1 MSLFEK
7 IFNYQIV
14 SRLDESGAFATT
26 SQERVWLQSMLTD
39 SAAIEAF
46 TPSTL
51 DKLRQMLADD
61 EPLEADGSLR
71 EKAGIPAASVYHP
84 LLRELRPILR
94 SRSGICMT
102 YKLRNGHM
110 HERMSGFPYKL
121 EFSMVKKNGACC
133 GITADTARAH
143 VYQAV

>member
-71 EKAGIPAASVYHP
+71 EKQVFLLPRSIIHSCANCVPFCDPVLASV
-84 LLRELRPILR
+84 
-94 SRSGICMT
+94 
-102 YKLRNGHM
+102 
-110 HERMSGFPYKL
+110 
-121 EFSMVKKNGACC
+121 
-133 GITADTARAH
+133 
-143 VYQAV
+143 

>member
-26 SQERVWLQSMLTD
+26 SQERVWLQSMLAD

-61 EPLEADGSLR
+61 EPMEVCGKKQVSLLSR
-71 EKAGIPAASVYHP
+71 YIIHSCVNCVLFCVPVQASV
-84 LLRELRPILR
+84 
-94 SRSGICMT
+94 
-102 YKLRNGHM
+102 
-110 HERMSGFPYKL
+110 
-121 EFSMVKKNGACC
+121 
-133 GITADTARAH
+133 
-143 VYQAV
+143 